1 MLLEIVL
8 FGFFILFF
16 NLLLLVY
23 INWNKQWQPTP
34 VILPGE
40 SHGQRGLVSLVH
52 GVAESQTRLND
63 LTFTFHFHS
72 LEKEMATH
80 SSILAWRIP
89 GTEEPGGL
97 RSLGSQTVGHNR
109 VTNTTATTKIIGNHT
124 PCYRKGCASRKRG
137 RMEGGEKA
145 NSDKVFVCY

>member
-1 MLLEIVL
+1 MTPKLSVSTQRVK
-8 FGFFILFF
+8 
-16 NLLLLVY
+16 NLPAIQDTWV
-23 INWNKQWQPTP
+23 Q
-34 VILPGE
+34 
-40 SHGQRGLVSLVH
+40 SL
-52 GVAESQTRLND
+52 GWED
-63 LTFTFHFHS
+63 S
-72 LEKEMATH
+72 LEKGMATH

-145 NSDKVFVCY
+145 NSDKVFVCC